1 MSKVISSNEIQ
12 SVHVADV
19 FGDKVI
25 MYKYNGYDFASEAEN
40 VSTWI
45 EGITLFADATA
56 RTNVMI
62 RGRNGRLLSYKNI
75 PALRDT
81 VASLKPFP
89 VVGTT
94 VGV

>member
-1 MSKVISSNEIQ
+1 MSKLVSSNEVR
-12 SVHVADV
+12 SVSVADV

-25 MYKYNGYDFASEAEN
+25 VNKYTGYDFASEAEN
-40 VSTWI
+40 IQTWI

-56 RTNVMI
+56 RTNVII
-62 RGRNGRLLSYKNI
+62 RGHDGKFISYKNV

-89 VVGTT
+89 IVGRT
-94 VGV
+94 VGF